1 MKAADPA
8 FQKVRIPLFHFTAQ
22 TLTPEALHPSILSAA
37 SGGVWKS
44 SLDLRRT
51 YAFVEGLR

>member
-1 MKAADPA
+1 MKVADPA
-8 FQKVRIPLFHFTAQ
+8 FQRVRIPLFHFTAQ
-22 TLTPEALHPSILSAA
+22 TLTPEALHSSILSAA
-37 SGGVWKS
+37 GGGVWKS

>member
-1 MKAADPA
+1 MADPA
-8 FQKVRIPLFHFTAQ
+8 FQRVRIPLFHFTAQ
-22 TLTPEALHPSILSAA
+22 TLTPEALHSSILSAA
-37 SGGVWKS
+37 GGGVWKS